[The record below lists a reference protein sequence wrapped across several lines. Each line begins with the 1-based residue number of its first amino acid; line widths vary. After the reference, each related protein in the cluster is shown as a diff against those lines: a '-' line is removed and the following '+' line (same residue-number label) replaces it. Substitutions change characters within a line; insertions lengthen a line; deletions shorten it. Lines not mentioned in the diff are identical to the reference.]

1 MIGEITNDTYPDEA
15 LFYMKNRPPNADG
28 SIGLTITPAMPE
40 WAAWYCYFLGKRM
53 DQRAS
58 FMNSRAMSGYM
69 VPCSRPED
77 FDPNG
82 IAEARQHYAWRRHNG
97 EVPSPGT
104 TKPSSM
110 MTASERQ
117 DVLDRL
123 AKLHPD
129 LFGKFARTA
138 MMEAA
143 E

>member
-1 MIGEITNDTYPDEA
+1 MIGEITDDNYPDEA
-15 LFYMKNRPPNADG
+15 LFVMKNRPPNPDG
-28 SIGLTITPAMPE
+28 TIGLTITPAMPE

-53 DQRAS
+53 DRRAS
-58 FMNSRAMSGYM
+58 FMNSRAQAGYM

-82 IAEARQHYAWRRHNG
+82 IAAARQQYALRRHNG
-97 EVPSPGT
+97 EVPHPDT
-104 TKPSSM
+104 TRPSSM

-123 AKLHPD
+123 ARLHPD
-129 LFGKFARTA
+129 LFGKFARDA
-138 MMEAA
+138 QQEAA